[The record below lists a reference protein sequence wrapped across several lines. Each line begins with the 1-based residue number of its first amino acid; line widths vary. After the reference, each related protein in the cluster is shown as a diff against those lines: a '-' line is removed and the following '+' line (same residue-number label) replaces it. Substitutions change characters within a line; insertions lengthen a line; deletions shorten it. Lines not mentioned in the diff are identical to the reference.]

1 MALVARVARYR
12 LPSTLALEV
21 WQSIIGNRCTRIP
34 QAAEYRRF
42 GVGQCQSGERA
53 VSRVLF
59 TDMRRCA
66 VIPLGCPLPDDS
78 NGLPGHRPGRA
89 GNGADHSFASVWPF
103 SGWGL
108 PCQGRHRPRGE
119 LLPHHFTLT
128 GDPRIS
134 GGIFSVALSLGSLPV
149 DVSHHPALR
158 SSDFP
163 RHGRTMP
170 RPLHPLT
177 IGHGTEIASILEEL
191 SDRFD
196 DQTQKQHSAC
206 STEEIASG
214 LPMKSVFPVCCAGY

>member
-1 MALVARVARYR
+1 MAQVATVARYT
-12 LPSTLALEV
+12 LPSMLALEV
-21 WQSIIGNRCTRIP
+21 WQSIIGKRCNRVP

-42 GVGQCQSGERA
+42 GVDQCQSGERA

-59 TDMRRCA
+59 TDTRSMCGHSSRLPVAGRLERPTRAFSRRT
-66 VIPLGCPLPDDS
+66 
-78 NGLPGHRPGRA
+78 
-89 GNGADHSFASVWPF
+89 GNGADRSFASVWPF

-108 PCQGRHRPRGE
+108 PCQRRHRPRGE

-163 RHGRTMP
+163 RHGWTMP

-177 IGHGTEIASILEEL
+177 IGQHTELASILEEL

-196 DQTQKQHSAC
+196 DQTQK
-206 STEEIASG
+206 
-214 LPMKSVFPVCCAGY
+214 